1 MYNSRAVSPF
11 SDIKRSAIEAQVSQ
25 SEKAYQM
32 IKDKI
37 VTLELK
43 PLTVLD
49 ELRLMDDLQLGRTP
63 VREALHRLKT
73 ESLVIIAPRR
83 GMFVANISIT
93 DLQKIFELRIPFEG
107 YCVQLA
113 AQRATEAQLAQMEEL
128 VRRPDG
134 LINAQVRELMDVDMR
149 LHKLMYEASDN
160 EILAD
165 VLSRLYTLS
174 QRLWYLGLDRL
185 ADFKVSIENHREIVQ
200 ALRARNGALA
210 EILIQQHI
218 ESFQQAIKAV
228 IA

>member
-32 IKDKI
+32 IKEKI

-63 VREALHRLKT
+63 VREALHRLET

-185 ADFKVSIENHREIVQ
+185 ADFKVPIENHREIVQ

-210 EILIQQHI
+210 ERLIQQHI